1 MDSDFLHRA
10 RFGAT
15 AMYVSRVAAL
25 VSGLVFSAAL
35 IKYLSVEEFGAY
47 RIVMSAVATA
57 AMVGSLGIASVALR
71 YIPEFLS
78 KGQVRNLRTLAALVV
93 AVRLFVL
100 LILVLIT
107 YASRTWVADFLNFN
121 DFLERWIIIILIYAT
136 VTQIEQVVGPILLGA
151 YFQQGK
157 LGVVQTFSSLVR
169 LAALIVVI
177 QFDFGLGGI
186 ILGLL
191 GLEIALTAV
200 YLVLVL
206 VVVLGASEASGNATS
221 KFPLRRI
228 ARFAAPSFGLAL
240 TGLLFNTL
248 GDDFV
253 IAHFLG
259 LQAVGTYGFAFTFLR
274 LAAGM
279 NPIFF
284 LNSQIEHI
292 LVRLSVDGNPVA
304 VLARGHRILGTIS
317 LSVVLPLVVLIGLLR
332 NDLASEFGYAKG
344 EATDVML
351 IAGGFFLFNAL
362 QLAYGNTFSVLE
374 AMRYRVYAGVFA
386 IYNLVAAIV
395 LVRIYGLQ
403 GVAVASASASL
414 FTLAYY
420 HYVVN
425 RTLGVPICFY
435 ARYVLAAVLNTFLA
449 GAILTLTNS
458 FLPSGIGGL
467 LLSGVVFMAGY
478 SLLSLYIRPLHPD
491 DWALLKNAIFS
502 RKGLASPRLTT
513 AA

>member
-1 MDSDFLHRA
+1 MNSGYLQRA
-10 RFGAT
+10 RFGAF
-15 AMYVSRVAAL
+15 AMYVSRAAAL
-25 VSGLVFSAAL
+25 GTGLVFSAAL

-47 RIVMSAVATA
+47 QIVISVVATA
-57 AMVGSLGIASVALR
+57 ALIGSLGIAPVALR
-71 YIPEFLS
+71 YIPEFLG
-78 KGQVRNLRTLAALVV
+78 KGQVRNLRTLTALAVI
-93 AVRLFVL
+93 VRL
-100 LILVLIT
+100 LVLIIFVGAT
-107 YASRTWVADFLNFN
+107 YVSRAWVADFLNFN
-121 DFLERWIIIILIYAT
+121 DFLERWIIIILIYAA

-157 LGVVQTFSSLVR
+157 LGIVQTFSSLVR
-169 LAALIVVI
+169 LAALVVVI

-191 GLEIALTAV
+191 SLEVALTVV
-200 YLVLVL
+200 Y
-206 VVVLGASEASGNATS
+206 VVLLLGVVYGAPETS
-221 KFPLRRI
+221 RESPVKFPTGRI
-228 ARFAAPSFGLAL
+228 ARFAVPSFGMALLAL
-240 TGLLFNTL
+240 FRDTL
-248 GDDFV
+248 SDNFV

-259 LQAVGTYGFAFTFLR
+259 LQAVGTYGFAFAFLR

-317 LSVVLPLVVLIGLLR
+317 LSAVLPVVVLIGLLR

-351 IAGGFFLFNAL
+351 IAGGFFVFNAL
-362 QLAYGNTFSVLE
+362 QLAYGNMFSVLE

-420 HYVVN
+420 HYVAK
-425 RTLGVPICFY
+425 RTLGVPICFH

-449 GAILTLTNS
+449 GAILTLTDS

-467 LLSGVVFMAGY
+467 LLSGVVFMAAY

-502 RKGLASPRLTT
+502 RKDMASGRLTT